1 MTAWLLVANSSS
13 AYLYAN
19 HGQHK
24 GLELVHALEAG
35 LTSNSYARLVLV
47 ASDPFIGKLH
57 K

>member
-13 AYLYAN
+13 SYLYAN